1 MTIYR
6 ALVPVKTLSM
16 AKSRLADYM
25 PVREREMLVL
35 DMLHHVLTVLR
46 ESALLA
52 QIAVVSPDR
61 RVLEQAQAWGVEAFV
76 EEQHG
81 HNPALHA
88 AALRMLAN
96 ETDALLTI
104 SADLPLLHVNDLS
117 GLVAQSASYP
127 VVLAAA
133 RDGTGTNAL
142 LLRPPLAL
150 PYLFGPHSLQRYIE
164 AARQQGLG
172 STLYHSTGLA
182 LDIDTSDDLHL
193 LRIYKQE
200 MELDLV

>member
-16 AKSRLADYM
+16 AKSRLAAHM
-25 PVREREMLVL
+25 PMREREVLVL
-35 DMLHHVLTVLR
+35 DMLHHVVTVLR

-52 QIAVVSPDR
+52 QIAIVSPDR
-61 RVLEQAQAWGVEAFV
+61 RVLEQAQAWGVEALV

-88 AALRMLAN
+88 AALRMLAD

-117 GLVAQSASYP
+117 GLVAQSASHP

-142 LLRPPLAL
+142 LVRPPLAL
-150 PYLFGPHSLQRYIE
+150 PYLFGTHSLQRYIE

-172 STLYHSTGLA
+172 HTLYHSTGLA
-182 LDIDTSDDLHL
+182 IDIDTSDDLHL
-193 LRIYKQE
+193 LQIYKQE